1 MFQRFLRLFVP
12 LLILSA
18 GLGLTFSR
26 MYWGYFLTPPPVPKI
41 VNRWSTIQSITPI
54 IAPETT
60 APPRLEI
67 APDWN
72 CSASRQSPLFE
83 DLPYCVSTRC
93 NTSFCDSSRVLIS
106 LYNQDLLNQVFPTI
120 NPSKLAEI
128 EAAIAA
134 SDRLF
139 PVEPG
144 YDETA
149 ADNFRGLII
158 EAQDSAGENYVMV
171 GFNAGQI
178 ANDRYPV
185 YEFIFHRTADDT
197 LDLRV
202 SQRFY
207 YDIAGIEGATAGIIF
222 LVFAIL
228 SFFLTLIILLI
239 YYLIQL
245 KHRHFS

>member
-1 MFQRFLRLFVP
+1 MLQRFLRLFVP

-18 GLGLTFSR
+18 GLASTFSR
-26 MYWGYFLTPPPVPKI
+26 MYWGYFVTPPPVPRI
-41 VNRWSTIQSITPI
+41 VNRWSEIQSITPI
-54 IAPETT
+54 IAPETIE
-60 APPRLEI
+60 PPRLQI

-72 CSASRQSPLFE
+72 CSSSRQSPLSD
-83 DLPYCVSTRC
+83 DLPYCASNRC
-93 NTSFCDSSRVLIS
+93 NTEFCDSSRVLIS
-106 LYNQDLLNQVFPTI
+106 LYNQGLLNQVFPTI
-120 NPSKLAEI
+120 DPSKLGEI
-128 EAAIAA
+128 EEAIVA

-139 PVEPG
+139 PIETG
-144 YDETA
+144 YEELAT
-149 ADNFRGLII
+149 NNVRGLII
-158 EAQDSAGENYVMV
+158 EAQDSAGENHVMV

-185 YEFIFHRTADDT
+185 YEFIFHVNPDNT

-207 YDIAGIEGATAGIIF
+207 YDIAGIEGLSAGIVF

-228 SFFLTLIILLI
+228 SFFLTLIILFI

-245 KHRHFS
+245 KNSPRY